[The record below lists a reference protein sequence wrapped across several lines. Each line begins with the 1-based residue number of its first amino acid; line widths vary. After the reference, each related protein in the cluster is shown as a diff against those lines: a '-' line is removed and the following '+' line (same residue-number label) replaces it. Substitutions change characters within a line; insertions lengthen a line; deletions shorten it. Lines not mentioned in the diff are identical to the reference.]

1 MENLHVYGQG
11 IGELLGKS
19 WELAW
24 LRWWERCLHQT
35 SLLYRKGLKGSAY
48 LCSDKELWQ
57 AQDILMSLWL
67 VCVCKV
73 LRKYLIALQV
83 ILRTWIHCIWLSII
97 FFKFIISVMVNTG
110 VIWYLWEIDSRT
122 PWGCQNPPMLKSL
135 LQNGIAGRPPHPQ
148 VPYPRIP
155 GWLNAASAEPVD
167 TEGPLC
173 LPCLPQIGFRV
184 TLVILC
190 VSCCIYWS

>member
-11 IGELLGKS
+11 IGELLGKR

-24 LRWWERCLHQT
+24 LRRWERCLHQT

-122 PWGCQNPPMLKSL
+122 PEDAKIHRCLNPFYKMAWQVGLHIRKFHIQGSPVGWMLL
-135 LQNGIAGRPPHPQ
+135 LRNLWI
-148 VPYPRIP
+148 PR
-155 GWLNAASAEPVD
+155 A
-167 TEGPLC
+167 
-173 LPCLPQIGFRV
+173 PCVFRAFPK
-184 TLVILC
+184 LVLE
-190 VSCCIYWS
+190 